1 MSSITNEEKKEIV
14 NTYGLN
20 PNDASDRNG
29 KTVDEEG
36 TPKNIVGS
44 VIGISS
50 LIGFIPDTF
59 YTSLCGKWLEADPV
73 GGYKKIFLSCILAMV
88 IGLVCAFISDR
99 RIVKFRAANGK
110 EA

>member
-1 MSSITNEEKKEIV
+1 MMIYV
-14 NTYGLN
+14 FRALYY
-20 PNDASDRNG
+20 A
-29 KTVDEEG
+29 TVDEEG

-50 LIGFIPDTF
+50 LIGFIPDT
-59 YTSLCGKWLEADPV
+59 CGKWLEADPV